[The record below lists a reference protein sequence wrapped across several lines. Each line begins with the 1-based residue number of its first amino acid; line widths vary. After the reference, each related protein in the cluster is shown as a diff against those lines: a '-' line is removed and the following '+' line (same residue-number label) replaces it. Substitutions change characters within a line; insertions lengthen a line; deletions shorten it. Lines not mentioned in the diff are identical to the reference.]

1 MVVANSAAL
10 SAISAFQKKLD
21 ATADNIA
28 NVMTDGFKRY
38 RTILSEGENG
48 GVKAQVVKD
57 EKTPGPIHETYADDT
72 ISETEG
78 SNVDLVDEMA
88 SLITVR
94 HAYQANL
101 ATLKTED
108 EMLGRLIDIMG

>member
-1 MVVANSAAL
+1 MVVANSATL

-28 NVMTDGFKRY
+28 NLRTDGFKRN

-48 GVKAQVVKD
+48 GVKAQVIKD
-57 EKTPGPIHETYADDT
+57 EETPGPVHETYANDT
-72 ISETEG
+72 VAETEG
-78 SNVDLVDEMA
+78 SNVDLAQEMA

-101 ATLKTED
+101 ASLKTEE
-108 EMLGRLIDIMG
+108 EMLGQLIDIMG

>member
-1 MVVANSAAL
+1 MVVAKSAAL
-10 SAISAFQKKLD
+10 SAISAFQKKLNV
-21 ATADNIA
+21 TADNIA
-28 NVMTDGFKRY
+28 NSRTDGYKRE
-38 RTILSEGENG
+38 RAILSEAENG
-48 GVKAQVVKD
+48 GVKAQIIKD
-57 EKTPGPIHETYADDT
+57 EETPGPVHETYADDT
-72 ISETEG
+72 VSETEG

-88 SLITVR
+88 GLITVR